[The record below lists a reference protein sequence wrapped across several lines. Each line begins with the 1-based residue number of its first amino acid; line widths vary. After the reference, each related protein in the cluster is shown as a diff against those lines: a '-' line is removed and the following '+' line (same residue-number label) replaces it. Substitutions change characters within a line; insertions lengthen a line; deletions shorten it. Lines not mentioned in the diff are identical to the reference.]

1 MCRVETSIDYE
12 IKVDL
17 EMQEKIKELKKEEF
31 EIRLE

>member
-1 MCRVETSIDYE
+1 MCRVETPIDHE

-17 EMQEKIKELKKEEF
+17 EMQEKIRELKKEEF